1 MSNIRAF
8 FGIEREFER
17 YYLRLKKKLNIKKD
31 LRDDKDLI
39 SFEFSQ
45 VASQE
50 KYEEIKDMLLKYH
63 PLEALETKQESL
75 RVGCQEEAQAE
86 FWLEKPQS
94 YDAMI
99 EEWDRD
105 FYENLYSRYKPTSG
119 PCVPK
124 RNRTNLNPKKGN
136 LTRQPPE
143 RSGAKGHDASWVHFP
158 GSLGARGRAPS
169 TNAVSCISR
178 DSGYIYQSNYGDVV
192 ID

>member
-1 MSNIRAF
+1 VSTLKKMSNIRAF

-50 KYEEIKDMLLKYH
+50 KYEEIRDMLLKYH
-63 PLEALETKQESL
+63 PLEALEAKQDSL
-75 RVGCQEEAQAE
+75 RVGCEEEAQAA
-86 FWLEKPQS
+86 FWLEKPQP

-105 FYENLYSRYKPTSG
+105 FYENLYSRH
-119 PCVPK
+119 
-124 RNRTNLNPKKGN
+124 
-136 LTRQPPE
+136 
-143 RSGAKGHDASWVHFP
+143 RS
-158 GSLGARGRAPS
+158 
-169 TNAVSCISR
+169 
-178 DSGYIYQSNYGDVV
+178 
-192 ID
+192 